1 MEGDGIRGSG
11 VEWRK
16 AKWRA
21 VGYGRLAKDSVE

>member
-1 MEGDGIRGSG
+1 MEGDGMRKSG

-16 AKWRA
+16 AKWSA

>member
-16 AKWRA
+16 AKWRP
-21 VGYGRLAKDSVE
+21 VGYGRSAKDSVE